1 VGTGSRE
8 ENASNLKTG
17 HATAGPGME
26 TFVAA
31 RVQPR
36 QLAFALP
43 HAESL
48 TRDNF
53 LEGPANAAGLAL
65 VDSWPE
71 WPNRIMLLVGP
82 EGSGKSHLAAIWAEQ
97 AGARSISAHALTA
110 AAVPGALATGALVV
124 EDLNPSDFDERAM
137 FHLMNLARED
147 EAFVL
152 ITARVAPS
160 AFQIELRDLR
170 SRLRAV
176 PAVSLLPP
184 DDQLF
189 RALIVKFCADRQLT
203 VDESVV
209 GYLATRIERSYAAAR
224 RAVEL
229 LDSEALRLGRPV
241 TRALAAEL
249 LRNA

>member
-1 VGTGSRE
+1 MRRPIL
-8 ENASNLKTG
+8 AWSNR
-17 HATAGPGME
+17 
-26 TFVAA
+26 VVA

-65 VDSWPE
+65 VDSWPD
-71 WPNRIMLLVGP
+71 WPNRIMLLMGP

-97 AGARSISAHALTA
+97 SGARSTSAHALTA
-110 AAVPGALATGALVV
+110 ASVPAALATGALVV
-124 EDLNPSDFDERAM
+124 EDLKSGDFDERAL

-147 EAFVL
+147 GAHL
-152 ITARVAPS
+152 LLTAREPPS
-160 AFQIELRDLR
+160 AFALELRDLR

-184 DDQLF
+184 DDALF
-189 RALIVKFCADRQLT
+189 RALIVKFCADRQLA
-203 VDESVV
+203 VDETVV
-209 GYLATRIERSYAAAR
+209 SYLVTRIERSYAAAR
-224 RAVEL
+224 QAVEL

-249 LRNA
+249 LRDA

>member
-1 VGTGSRE
+1 MPVD
-8 ENASNLKTG
+8 
-17 HATAGPGME
+17 PGME
-26 TFVAA
+26 TCVAG

-65 VDSWPE
+65 VDSWPD

-97 AGARSISAHALTA
+97 AGARTISAHALTA

-124 EDLNPSDFDERAM
+124 DDLKSPDLDERAL

-147 EAFVL
+147 AASVL
-152 ITARVAPS
+152 ITARAPPT
-160 AFQIELRDLR
+160 ALEIELRDLR

-176 PAVSLLPP
+176 PTVLLLPP

-203 VDESVV
+203 VDEAVV
-209 GYLATRIERSYAAAR
+209 SYLTSRIERSYAAVR
-224 RAVEL
+224 QAVEL
-229 LDSEALRLGRPV
+229 LDTEALRLGRPI
-241 TRALAAEL
+241 TRALAADL
-249 LRNA
+249 LRDA